1 MQKIALLISYIGGN
15 YCGWQKQS
23 TSRIATAPSVQ
34 KVIEDTLLQLTT
46 EKVSLV
52 GSGRTDAGVHAVG
65 QVAHFSM
72 TKAAWQKA
80 WREDLLVKG
89 LNSQLPQ
96 DIRIH
101 GALKVNDSF
110 HAQRSAVKKQ
120 YSYYFSQSKQPYP
133 HLTPFALWVRKPL
146 NIELMNLAL
155 RPLVGT
161 HDFSVFKARGST
173 PGIKPVKTIFEADV
187 TRVGAHYPGGLTI
200 EDASLIRFRV
210 VGSGFLK
217 QMIRS
222 MAGTLAEIGIGKRPP
237 EDLFQMVQTK
247 DRMAVG
253 STALSRGLWLEQVW
267 YEDLQF

>member
-23 TSRIATAPSVQ
+23 ATRSTAPSIQ
-34 KVIEDTLLQLTT
+34 KTIEDTLTQLTT

-52 GSGRTDAGVHAVG
+52 GSGRTDAGVHAIG
-65 QVAHFSM
+65 QVAHFTMS
-72 TKAAWQKA
+72 KSAWKRA

-101 GALKVNDSF
+101 GALRVNDSF

-120 YSYYFSQSKQPYP
+120 YSYYFSQSKQAYP
-133 HLTPFALWVRKPL
+133 HLEPFSLWVRKRL
-146 NIELMNLAL
+146 DIGLMNQALA
-155 RPLVGT
+155 PLVGT
-161 HDFSVFKARGST
+161 HDFSVFKARGSAV
-173 PGIKPVKTIFEADV
+173 GIKPVKTIFESDV
-187 TRVGAHYPGGLTI
+187 TEIQTSLPMVLSL
-200 EDASLIRFRV
+200 EQASLIRFRV

-222 MAGTLAEIGIGKRPP
+222 MAGTLAEIGIKKRPP
-237 EDLFQMVQTK
+237 EDLFEMVK
-247 DRMAVG
+247 NKARDEVG